1 MFRAAPES
9 ETIYL
14 KHVERQAGQQQRQE
28 EAGPRYAAPHFMS
41 PLVNVSV
48 TEGERAH
55 FEAKVGPVGDP
66 SLVVEW
72 FCNGQLIPASSRI
85 NTACQFG
92 FVSLDMLNTS
102 TADAGEFTCVVKSD
116 SGSDRSQCM
125 LAVAARKEVE
135 SEMHSQ
141 SLRMVHE
148 SSSQQS
154 SVQETVEVI
163 PAPQFTRPLGNMGER
178 MEGSSIKLEA
188 QISPSSDSSMKIEWY
203 KDGQPITAS
212 SRIGTIFNFGYI
224 SLNIADLRAEDAGT
238 YICRAVNRAG
248 EDRSQA
254 AFTVKSSSALTASTG
269 LEEQRAYIQ
278 KTEQLEQYQASKL
291 SKTEMTIEQPT
302 QAPEFKTTIKDQCET
317 KEGGFAHF
325 EARLEPMGDH
335 TMKIEWLKDGK
346 PVEASSRI
354 TSFFNFGYVAL
365 TVKQV
370 AHHDQGTYSC
380 VATNACGR
388 VETKAQLR
396 MALKEES
403 GFQSK
408 SWESI
413 QKMESSKTESR
424 MEIQQEV
431 TSAPRFV
438 SALKGSNVVL
448 EGQKA
453 HFECRVEPQNDAK
466 MQVQWYFNGQA
477 LAASSRVQTFH
488 DFGYVAL
495 DINDAR
501 KEDSGTY
508 TLVATNVLGTEKAEV
523 KLNVNAHAQ
532 VDYSSMHSKTVQETA
547 KFETKQEIKQEFTEV
562 TAHGP
567 PAFKTTLQSP
577 DPVSDG
583 QNIHLEARLEPIGDP
598 SMKVEWFFNG
608 RPLTIGS
615 RFKTYNDFG
624 FIALDILGVT
634 QLDQGQ
640 YTCRASNKLGEAATQ
655 ATVQVLARSN
665 VITETEHESAMQQ
678 ISYLESE
685 KVKLVSEEE
694 AVKVAPTFTKPL
706 KNIEAPEGQ
715 NIHLEARLSPT
726 GDSTMR
732 VEWTVNGK
740 PLKTGHRFRPA
751 YDFDYVAL
759 DVLSVYPEDSGVYTC
774 HARNAYGEAVSSAT
788 IKIIGELALL
798 CFVPS
803 LCCSYVLL
811 SLFLFFPPDHNQL
824 AMSSLAYSSMSQLEA
839 VEQRSAASQQH
850 HKLAWEEDVEQFTA
864 PHFVSL
870 PRNQDNLVEGQ
881 NAHFEAKIEPLADPN
896 LHIEWFLDGKPI
908 TIGHR
913 FRPIHDFGY
922 VAMDIVGLIS
932 EDSGTYTIRATNNV
946 GSCEARATL
955 KCKSKFPAGQQINKK
970 N

>member
-1 MFRAAPES
+1 M
-9 ETIYL
+9 IYL
-14 KHVERQAGQQQRQE
+14 KHVERQAQQQKKE
-28 EAGPRYAAPHFMS
+28 EIVNKYAQPQFMS
-41 PLVNVSV
+41 PLMNVNVN
-48 TEGERAH
+48 EGERAH

-66 SLVVEW
+66 SMVVEW
-72 FCNGQLIPASSRI
+72 YFNGNLIPASSRI

-92 FVSLDMLNTS
+92 FVSMDMLNA
-102 TADAGEFTCVVKSD
+102 TASDAGDYTCVVRSD
-116 SGSDRSQCM
+116 SGHDKSFCQLTVM
-125 LAVAARKEVE
+125 AKKEIE

-141 SLRMVHE
+141 SLKMVQE
-148 SSSQQS
+148 SHQSQQVI
-154 SVQETVEVI
+154 VQEEVQ
-163 PAPQFTRPLGNMGER
+163 PAPKFTRPLNNLGER
-178 MEGSSIKLEA
+178 MEGSSIKLEG
-188 QISPSSDSSMKIEWY
+188 QINPSSDSNMKIEWY

-212 SRIGTIFNFGYI
+212 SRIGTIFSFGYV
-224 SLNIADLRAEDAGT
+224 SLNISDLRAEDAGT
-238 YICRAVNRAG
+238 YTCRAINKSG

-254 AFTVKSSSALTASTG
+254 SFSVKASMSMTASTG

-278 KTEQLEQYQASKL
+278 KTEQLEQYQASKMTK
-291 SKTEMTIEQPT
+291 SEMTIEQPT
-302 QAPEFKTTIKDQCET
+302 QAPEFKTNIKDQLEV

-335 TMKIEWLKDGK
+335 TMKVEWLKDGR
-346 PVEASSRI
+346 PVEASSRT

-370 AHHDQGTYSC
+370 AQHDQGTYSC
-380 VATNACGR
+380 IATNACGR
-388 VETKAQLR
+388 TETKAQLR
-396 MALKEES
+396 MISKSEAE
-403 GFQSK
+403 FQNK

-413 QKMESSKTESR
+413 QKMETKKVETS
-424 MEIQQEV
+424 MEFQQEV
-431 TSAPRFV
+431 TSAPKFV
-438 SALKGSNVVL
+438 SSLKGTSVVL

-466 MQVQWYFNGQA
+466 MQIQWYFNGQV
-477 LAASSRVQTFH
+477 LSASSRIQTFH

-501 KEDSGTY
+501 REDSGTY
-508 TLVATNVLGTEKAEV
+508 TLVATNILGTEKAEV
-523 KLNVNAHAQ
+523 TLNVNAHAQ
-532 VDYSSMHSKTVQETA
+532 VDYSTLHSKTMQETA
-547 KFETKQEIKQEFTEV
+547 KFEAKQEIRQEFEEV
-562 TAHGP
+562 AAHGP
-567 PAFKTTLQSP
+567 PVFKTTLVSP
-577 DPVSDG
+577 EPVTDG
-583 QNIHLEARLEPIGDP
+583 KNIHLEARLEPIGDP

-634 QLDQGQ
+634 TLDQGQ

-655 ATVQVLARSN
+655 ANVQVLAKSS

-694 AVKVAPTFTKPL
+694 AVKAAPTFTKPL

-715 NIHLEARLSPT
+715 NIHMEARLTPT

-788 IKIIGELALL
+788 IKIIGKISF
-798 CFVPS
+798 C
-803 LCCSYVLL
+803 VLI
-811 SLFLFFPPDHNQL
+811 FF
-824 AMSSLAYSSMSQLEA
+824 
-839 VEQRSAASQQH
+839 
-850 HKLAWEEDVEQFTA
+850 
-864 PHFVSL
+864 
-870 PRNQDNLVEGQ
+870 
-881 NAHFEAKIEPLADPN
+881 
-896 LHIEWFLDGKPI
+896 
-908 TIGHR
+908 
-913 FRPIHDFGY
+913 
-922 VAMDIVGLIS
+922 
-932 EDSGTYTIRATNNV
+932 
-946 GSCEARATL
+946 
-955 KCKSKFPAGQQINKK
+955 
-970 N
+970 